1 MSPRSIKVLK
11 LASVLALVALA
22 LMMWGVVDPRPLPV
36 LVGLM
41 IGQGLGTLSFL
52 LYLVV
57 IGADLR
63 ISRKLR
69 PAEAD
74 VPPEPPAA

>member
-1 MSPRSIKVLK
+1 VSPRSVRVLK
-11 LASVLALVALA
+11 VASVLALVALA

-41 IGQGLGTLSFL
+41 IGQGLGTLSFI

-57 IGADLR
+57 IAADLR
-63 ISRKLR
+63 LRRKLR
-69 PAEAD
+69 AED
-74 VPPEPPAA
+74 VPPENPAA